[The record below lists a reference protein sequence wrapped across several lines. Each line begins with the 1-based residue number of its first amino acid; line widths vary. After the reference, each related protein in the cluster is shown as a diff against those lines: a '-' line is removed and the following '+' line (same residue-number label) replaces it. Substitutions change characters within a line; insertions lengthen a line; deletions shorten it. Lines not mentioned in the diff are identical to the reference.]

1 MATIKNDILEYTVGD
16 DGIAIINIY
25 MKNHPTNLFSQDFFG
40 PYFEVAEKALK
51 DDSVKGV
58 ILTSSHRDF
67 MAGADLRMLSNPP
80 EDKKA
85 MFDGLLMSNR
95 KLREL
100 EKGGKP
106 FVAAINGNA
115 LGGGLELALTCH
127 HRIAVNNPKTKIGFP
142 EVQLGL
148 IPGGM
153 GNSKAPYLMGIQG
166 AMMTILQSKQVAPD
180 KAMKAGLIHAVVDT
194 EEEMMAA
201 AKKYILDG
209 GSAEHPWDNKKYRI
223 PGGGINSPGGVQSLM
238 GGVGNVRKQTGGNY
252 PAAMHAMTVMYKGLQ
267 MPIDRA
273 IEVEASEFIQAFY
286 SKEAQNLIRTG
297 FFAINE
303 AKKGKMKPRGF
314 EKYEI
319 KKLGMLG
326 AGMMGAGIAYVS
338 ALAGMEVMLKDVKI
352 EGAEKGKAYSEAILK
367 KKIARGRSTEAKA
380 KVILDRIHPTTDPAS
395 MADCD
400 MVIEAVFEDRNLKAR
415 VTKETEAVLGKDK
428 IYGSNTSTL
437 PISMLAEAS
446 ERPANFIGIHFFSP
460 VDKMPL
466 VEIIVG
472 KETSDRA
479 LAAAIDYVVAIRK
492 VPIVVNDKQGFF
504 TSRTFGTYTS
514 EGAHMLMEGVP
525 PIMMENVAKQIGMPV
540 GPLAVSDEVSL
551 TLGLHVMGEM
561 PERDPDTEKIYQMN
575 KRMVEEFGRH
585 GKKNGKGY
593 YDYDGK
599 TKSIWPGLEEMF
611 PSNVHTLDA
620 ATIGKRL
627 LHRMALETYRCFDEG
642 VLRETKDG
650 DVGSLLG
657 FGFPPYTGGAIS
669 YIDYVGLDQF
679 IADCDDFT
687 KRFGQRWIVPANLRK
702 MAKEGKTFYG
712 KKTGISRKQTAKL
725 GMSEIKKM
733 KEADLVK
740 YANSIGITATE
751 ADLKKDTLGK
761 VLSKLGYA

>member
-1 MATIKNDILEYTVGD
+1 MSTIKNDILEYTVGD
-16 DGIAIINIY
+16 DGIAIINVN
-25 MKNHPTNLFSQDFFG
+25 MKNHPTNLFSQDFFEG
-40 PYFEVAEKALK
+40 YIPIAEKAIK

-58 ILTSSHRDF
+58 ICTSSHRDF

-85 MFDGLLMSNR
+85 MFDGVLGTNR
-95 KLREL
+95 KFREL

-106 FVAAINGNA
+106 FVACINGNA
-115 LGGGLELALTCH
+115 LGGGLEWALTCH
-127 HRIAVNNPKTKIGFP
+127 YRIAMNNPKTKIGFP

-153 GNSKAPYLMGIQG
+153 GNSKAPYLMGIQNSLM
-166 AMMTILQSKQVAPD
+166 AILQSQQVRPD
-180 KAMKAGLIHAVVDT
+180 KALKMGLIHEVVET
-194 EEEMMAA
+194 EAEMMAA
-201 AKKYILDG
+201 AKKYILEG
-209 GSAEHPWDNKKYRI
+209 GSAEQPWDQKKYRV
-223 PGGGINSPGGVQSLM
+223 PGV
-238 GGVGNVRKQTGGNY
+238 
-252 PAAMHAMTVMYKGLQ
+252 HAMNVVYKGMQ

-273 IEVEASEFIQAFY
+273 IEVEAREFIQAFY

-303 AKKGKMKPRGF
+303 AKKGKMKPKGHD
-314 EKYEI
+314 KYEI

-338 ALAGMEVMLKDVKI
+338 AMAGMEVQLKDVKM
-352 EGAEKGKAYSEAILK
+352 EGAEKGKAYSEGLLKKRVARKKMTQEKADAIL
-367 KKIARGRSTEAKA
+367 A
-380 KVILDRIHPTTDPAS
+380 RIHPTTDPNS

-400 MVIEAVFEDRNLKAR
+400 MVIEAVFEDRNLKAT

-428 IYGSNTSTL
+428 IYGTNTSTL
-437 PISMLAEAS
+437 PISMLAKAS
-446 ERPANFIGIHFFSP
+446 DRPENFIGIHFFSP

-472 KETSDRA
+472 EKTSDRA

-492 VPIVVNDKQGFF
+492 VPIVVNDQQGFF

-525 PIMMENVAKQIGMPV
+525 PIMIENVAKNVGMPV
-540 GPLAVSDEVSL
+540 GPLAVTDEVSF

-561 PERDPDTEKIYQMN
+561 PERDAGTEKIYQMN
-575 KRMVEEFGRH
+575 KKMVEEFGRH

-599 TKSIWPGLEEMF
+599 TKKIWAGLEDWF
-611 PSNVHTLDA
+611 PSNVNTLDA
-620 ATIGKRL
+620 KTIGQRL
-627 LHRMALETYRCFDEG
+627 LHRMALETYRCWDEG
-642 VLRETKDG
+642 VLRATKDG
-650 DVGSLLG
+650 DVGSMLG

-669 YIDYVGLDQF
+669 YIDFVGVQQF
-679 IADCDDFT
+679 VDDCDDFT
-687 KRFGQRWIVPANLRK
+687 KRFGPRWTVPASLRK
-702 MAKEGKTFYG
+702 MAAAGQTFYG
-712 KKTGISRKQTAKL
+712 KGGISTKKAATAAL
-725 GMSEIKKM
+725 GKSEIKKM

-740 YANSIGITATE
+740 YANSIGIE
-751 ADLKKDTLGK
+751 ASVDDLKKDTLDK
-761 VLSKLGYA
+761 VLTKLGYA

>member
-1 MATIKNDILEYTVGD
+1 MSTVLKNDILEYSVGD
-16 DGIAIINIY
+16 DGVAIINIH
-25 MKNHPTNLFSQDFFG
+25 MVNHPTNLFSEDFFH
-40 PYFEVAEKALK
+40 PYFEVTDKILK

-67 MAGADLRMLSNPP
+67 MAGADLRKLSNPP
-80 EDKKA
+80 EDKKM
-85 MFDGLLMSNR
+85 MFDQLLEGNR
-95 KLREL
+95 RLREN

-127 HRIAVNNPKTKIGFP
+127 YRVAVNNPKTKIGFP

-153 GNSKAPYLMGIQG
+153 GNSKAPYLMGIQN
-166 AMMTILQSKQVAPD
+166 ALMNILQSKQMNPE
-180 KAMKAGLIHAVVDT
+180 KAKKAGLVHEVVSS

-201 AKKYILDG
+201 AKKYILEG
-209 GSAEHPWDNKKYRI
+209 GSAVQPWDDKKYRI
-223 PGGGINSPGGVQSLM
+223 PGGGVMSPGGAQVLM
-238 GGVGNVRKQTGGNY
+238 GGIATVRKQTGGNY
-252 PAAMHAMTVMYKGLQ
+252 PAAKHAMNVIYKGLQ

-273 IEVEASEFIQAFY
+273 IEVEAREFVQAFY

-303 AKKGKMKPRGF
+303 ARKGKMKPKGYD
-314 EKYEI
+314 KLEI

-338 ALAGMEVMLKDVKI
+338 AMSGMEVALKDVTM
-352 EGAEKGKAYSEAILK
+352 EGAEKGKAYSDALLK
-367 KKIARGRSTEAKA
+367 KRVSRGRMTEEKA
-380 KVILDRIHPTTDPAS
+380 QTVLDRITPTTDPNS
-395 MADCD
+395 MGDCD
-400 MVIEAVFEDRNLKAR
+400 MVIEAVFENRDLKAK
-415 VTKETEAVLGKDK
+415 VTKETEAVLPADK

-437 PISMLAEAS
+437 PITMLATAS
-446 ERPANFIGIHFFSP
+446 ERPENFIGIHFFSP

-472 KETSDRA
+472 EKTSDKT
-479 LAAAIDYVVAIRK
+479 LAGAIDYVTAIRK

-525 PIMMENVAKQIGMPV
+525 PVMIENVAKSIGMPV

-551 TLGLHVMGEM
+551 TLGLHVMGEIE
-561 PERDPDTEKIYQMN
+561 ERDPETEKIYQFTKML
-575 KRMVEEFGRH
+575 VEEHGRI
-585 GKKNGKGY
+585 GKKAGKGY
-593 YDYDGK
+593 YDYDGRNK
-599 TKSIWPGLEEMF
+599 VIWSGLEDIIE
-611 PSNVHTLDA
+611 SNIHTLDA

-642 VLRETKDG
+642 VLRATKDG

-669 YIDYVGLDQF
+669 YIDYVGVAQF
-679 IADCDDFT
+679 VADCDDYT
-687 KRFGQRWIVPANLRK
+687 ERFGPRWTVPANLRK
-702 MAKEGKTFYG
+702 MAAEGKTFYG
-712 KKTGISRKQTAKL
+712 KNSINAKPTKL
-725 GMSEIKKM
+725 GKSAIGKM
-733 KEADLVK
+733 KEAELVA
-740 YANSIGITATE
+740 YANSLGISATVD
-751 ADLKKDTLGK
+751 DLKKDTLQK
-761 VLSKLGYA
+761 VLTKLGY

>member
-1 MATIKNDILEYTVGD
+1 MSTIKNDILEYKVGD
-16 DGIAIINIY
+16 DGIAIITVN
-25 MKNHPTNLFSQDFFG
+25 MVKHPTNLFSADFFH
-40 PYFEVAEKALK
+40 PYFEVAKKAIA

-58 ILTSSHRDF
+58 IITSGHRDF
-67 MAGADLRMLSNPP
+67 MAGADLRLLSNPP
-80 EDKKA
+80 EDKR
-85 MFDGLLMSNR
+85 GLYDSLIAANR
-95 KLREL
+95 QLREF
-100 EKGGKP
+100 EKSGKP

-127 HRIAVNNPKTKIGFP
+127 YRVAINHPKTKIGFP

-153 GNSKAPYLMGIQG
+153 GNSKAPYLMGIQN
-166 AMMTILQSKQVAPD
+166 ALMTILQSKQVTPD
-180 KAMKAGLIHAVVDT
+180 KAVKAGMIHAIVDN
-194 EEEMMAA
+194 EEELMAA

-209 GSAEHPWDNKKYRI
+209 GTAVMPWDDKKYRV
-223 PGGGINSPGGVQSLM
+223 PGGGVMSPGGVQALM
-238 GGVGNVRKQTGGNY
+238 GGAGTVRKMTGGNY
-252 PAAMHAMTVMYKGLQ
+252 PAAKYAMTVIYKGMQ

-273 IEVEASEFIQAFY
+273 IEVEASQFIKAFY

-303 AKKGKMKPRGF
+303 AKKGKMKPKGHD
-314 EKYEI
+314 KYEI

-338 ALAGMEVMLKDVKI
+338 ALAGMEVMLKDVKM
-352 EGAEKGKAYSEAILK
+352 EGAEKGKAYSDAILK
-367 KKIARGRSTEAKA
+367 KKISRGRSTEAKA
-380 KVILDRIHPTTDPAS
+380 KVILDRIHPTIDPND

-400 MVIEAVFEDRNLKAR
+400 MVIEAVFEDRNLKAT

-446 ERPANFIGIHFFSP
+446 ERPENFIGIHFFSP

-514 EGAHMLMEGVP
+514 EGAHLMMEGVP
-525 PIMMENVAKQIGMPV
+525 PIMIENVAKHIGMPV
-540 GPLAVSDEVSL
+540 GPLAVTDEVSF
-551 TLGLHVMGEM
+551 TLGLHVMSEM
-561 PERDPDTEKIYQMN
+561 PDRDPETEMIYQMN
-575 KRMVEEFGRH
+575 KKMVEEFGRH

-599 TKSIWPGLEEMF
+599 TKTLWSGLEDWF
-611 PSNVHTLDA
+611 PSNVNTLDSK
-620 ATIGKRL
+620 TIGQRL

-669 YIDYVGLDQF
+669 YIDYVGVQQF
-679 IADCDDFT
+679 VDDCDDFT
-687 KRFGQRWIVPANLRK
+687 KRFGARWTVPANLRK
-702 MAKEGKTFYG
+702 MAAAGQTFYG
-712 KKTGISRKQTAKL
+712 KTGINKKKQV
-725 GMSEIKKM
+725 SQSS
-733 KEADLVK
+733 LV
-740 YANSIGITATE
+740 
-751 ADLKKDTLGK
+751 
-761 VLSKLGYA
+761 